1 MYAGLEIQRGFFVF
15 LFLSKNDENGTP
27 RNGDGDG
34 GVTREEYGV
43 GGGGGANSARGGGS
57 GYHGAPTSMGG
68 GAGGGGGRGGAS
80 ASASALGGTRPP
92 ILARMTGEDYLAPL
106 RLFRRRVLYAN
117 VKGDGTVEYPSA
129 GVRIDDPYVYVPD
142 TDL

>member
-1 MYAGLEIQRGFFVF
+1 M
-15 LFLSKNDENGTP
+15 
-27 RNGDGDG
+27 
-34 GVTREEYGV
+34 
-43 GGGGGANSARGGGS
+43 GGGGGAGGPSTARGGGS
-57 GYHGAPTSMGG
+57 GYHGAP
-68 GAGGGGGRGGAS
+68 GGGGRGGAN
-80 ASASALGGTRPP
+80 ANALGGTRPP

-129 GVRIDDPYVYVPD
+129 SVRIDDPYIYVPD